1 MANIKYQQRSLLLLL
16 PLGLLAVASYALD
29 KRIPIGISPKLQSQ
43 LLDLMRIII
52 PGFFAVAVAFLL
64 PTIKR
69 SLQITAV
76 IVNYIALAWFSH
88 VRYGDFFTQPTA
100 WILSSLV
107 TTLILLPS
115 NDSDGESEGLSFK
128 NLIIKTIG
136 VMIMPALTM
145 LTIVV
150 VIKNIEHSILITFTS
165 VFIDSFLSC
174 LFVPI
179 YEVML
184 TLGFSSLLNS
194 LVSLQNESVTI
205 HAMLNSI
212 MLVNMISLPAIIL
225 TRALF
230 SKNYSCLFVFFLALI
245 VFLTS
250 KIGTCISVELMILLL
265 MYPGSYLT
273 LCLSSI
279 IIFFISVYMQL
290 PSVTSFYMLYQPD
303 LIIRN
308 LTFLQLNSTYYEL
321 MILAALIPVTTQI
334 LLTRIGKI
342 NHLKNKL
349 RHKYRNSGYNI
360 KDIRNPDLLLI
371 SILNAIGGTSNL
383 RKVFI
388 KNEALHIVVFDYRKI
403 TPTQLNLVSGRRA
416 EFIRAEDTIRLS
428 LGSLSYIVYKRLS
441 NIIEDSDGFVN
452 NEIELFEQFNIKEY
466 VENIQEKSKIERLRL
481 DTDKT

>member
-1 MANIKYQQRSLLLLL
+1 
-16 PLGLLAVASYALD
+16 
-29 KRIPIGISPKLQSQ
+29 
-43 LLDLMRIII
+43 
-52 PGFFAVAVAFLL
+52 
-64 PTIKR
+64 
-69 SLQITAV
+69 
-76 IVNYIALAWFSH
+76 
-88 VRYGDFFTQPTA
+88 
-100 WILSSLV
+100 
-107 TTLILLPS
+107 
-115 NDSDGESEGLSFK
+115 
-128 NLIIKTIG
+128 
-136 VMIMPALTM
+136 
-145 LTIVV
+145 
-150 VIKNIEHSILITFTS
+150 
-165 VFIDSFLSC
+165 
-174 LFVPI
+174 
-179 YEVML
+179 
-184 TLGFSSLLNS
+184 
-194 LVSLQNESVTI
+194 
-205 HAMLNSI
+205 
-212 MLVNMISLPAIIL
+212 
-225 TRALF
+225 
-230 SKNYSCLFVFFLALI
+230 
-245 VFLTS
+245 
-250 KIGTCISVELMILLL
+250 MILLL